1 MKKTAYIKFGL
12 AILAVAL
19 IAQLGWLLYVWLA
32 GATFGLGKLIWLG
45 VVVAIAIAASVLC
58 VIYRKT
64 IWQRDPQSERLR
76 ALNLAARQQFKQIR
90 MRARSID
97 RNLNNTPWHLFLAMQ
112 KQDSATVMAELGYV
126 SFGDPVVDKGL
137 VFTTWT
143 SPTAVAY
150 RIEIEAGT
158 DLSFDLLDA
167 VLRQLF
173 RLRPN
178 LALNA
183 AFVEYELASLMQTS
197 ALETANL
204 ATMNRI
210 LNVAAERF
218 GLDLPVHVALSGLNQ
233 LPDLSRA
240 ALLTGHL
247 GDGVIFGG
255 FLPEEEPDIAARVD
269 KLFDELVRSLSAA
282 QFNALQKQMLPEFST
297 ALVNAPFQMSMLQTQ
312 LKSRMAALARAL
324 PPRQNVLNLQS
335 IVFIGARDKMDA
347 VDPLTQ
353 VTGPRFFTA
362 TPQTT
367 HAAAAADSVTTENAG
382 LLAAA
387 YHREGFL
394 VPPNKRQALR
404 QSINA
409 GVWTLGLCALV
420 GGFGFAVWQNYR
432 AYSAVN
438 SNMEEAFDTYF
449 ASLSGVS
456 TDSDFLVERVLKL
469 QPIRDGLMG
478 YSPLDAQRFRQF
490 LPSPSHETLYRA
502 LYEEELTQGLQD
514 ALISFL
520 EKDIFAF
527 NSVADGV
534 ELVHLAS
541 VEAQLFTDQRR
552 FSAEL
557 TEYFA
562 DGLAEEG
569 EVSGAFQTQFRD
581 TLSDLFALNQPP
593 AVRNEDLRV
602 VVAKTLAG
610 LDTADLLYQALM
622 RRSAYAERQDLRQ
635 LIGPRFF
642 EVFEPIRDAEVYL
655 VPRGFTRAGF
665 DQLFEDGEMPEL
677 AGMVNRYETVIGELD
692 SATENAI
699 LRSVAQRYTADY
711 IAKWTAF
718 VGQLVLRTAKDWGDA
733 QILMQALTNP
743 SENPVDRLVEAVS
756 DNTDISVFLP
766 PVPTGEEGEDSPPQL
781 APASASAEAATA
793 YNIRTAFR
801 TYLDALRKEPGAK
814 NQFDLFLGYARDV
827 TLWLD
832 EAATA
837 SNGAGSFLFEQF
849 KTAEAANPLAVLNG
863 FVLRSELDIIR
874 NFGREIVATL
884 DARAMQYV
892 YDYIDTQWQR
902 EILTPHGANLT
913 QAYPFNPESSRD
925 FPLAEFV
932 ELFGAEGKLAMFE
945 ATYLAPFQNQAG
957 RYQSRASF
965 VLTGHADLSQGA
977 KQTFERF
984 RQMSETLFVDG
995 NSHLEFDLRT
1005 GYMSSDF
1012 SRMEVTSGIT
1022 LYQFRHGPVVWS
1034 EQSWPVAG
1042 LQDSDLT
1049 LRIFNRSRAVLNQTF
1064 TGPWSWFRLVQSGS
1078 VGLNPSLGLAETVF
1092 DLDSGTAGLQL
1103 NVAERFNPFARGFFS
1118 DIALPT
1124 SLFDVAAADF
1134 WTEPLA
1140 AEPAPEAP
1148 SEALLNAWLRGD
1160 REAED
1165 ILTINSGR
1173 SLSAETRR
1181 AIQIRLQATGYYQGP
1196 IDGIIGYA
1204 TQQALFDWRDAQPDR
1219 I

>member
-1 MKKTAYIKFGL
+1 MTKTAYIKLGL
-12 AILAVAL
+12 ATLAIVL
-19 IAQLGWLLYVWLA
+19 LAQLGWLLYVWLS
-32 GATFGLGKLIWLG
+32 GGVFGLWKLVWLAT
-45 VVVAIAIAASVLC
+45 VLVVAIAAV
-58 VIYRKT
+58 VFTTIYRKT

-76 ALNLAARQQFKQIR
+76 ALNLAARQQFKQVR
-90 MRARSID
+90 SRARSID
-97 RNLNNTPWHLFLAMQ
+97 RNLNNTPFHLFLAMQ
-112 KQDSATVMAELGYV
+112 KQDNATVMAELGYV
-126 SFGDPVVDKGL
+126 AFGDPVVDKGL

-197 ALETANL
+197 ATETANL

-233 LPDLSRA
+233 LPDLARA

-255 FLPEEEPDIAARVD
+255 FLPDDEPDIAVRVD
-269 KLFDELVRSLSAA
+269 KLFDDLVQSLSAA

-297 ALVNAPFQMSMLQTQ
+297 ALVNAPFQLSMLQTQ
-312 LKSRMAALARAL
+312 LKARMTALSRAL
-324 PPRQNVLNLQS
+324 PPRQKVLNLQS
-335 IVFIGARDKMDA
+335 IVFIGAREDMDA

-353 VTGPRFFTA
+353 VTGPRFFTEA
-362 TPQTT
+362 PQTT
-367 HAAAAADSVTTENAG
+367 RALTAGDSVTTENAG

-394 VPPNKRQALR
+394 VPPNRRQTLR
-404 QSINA
+404 QSMNA
-409 GVWTLGLCALV
+409 GLWTLLLCGLV

-438 SNMEEAFDTYF
+438 AQMEAVFEGYF
-449 ASLSGVS
+449 ASLSGVP

-469 QPIRDGLMG
+469 QPVRDGLMA
-478 YSPLDAQRFRQF
+478 YAPLDNQRFRRF
-490 LPSPSHETLYRA
+490 LPNPSLEDLYRGI
-502 LYEEELTQGLQD
+502 YDEELTEGLQQ

-520 EKDIFAF
+520 EKDIFAY

-534 ELVHLAS
+534 ELVQLAS
-541 VEAQLFTDQRR
+541 IEAQLFTDQRR
-552 FSAEL
+552 FAPEL
-557 TEYFA
+557 TAYFA

-569 EVSGAFQTQFRD
+569 EVSGAFQTQLRA
-581 TLSDLFALNQPP
+581 TLGDLFALNLPP
-593 AVRNEDLRV
+593 EARNDDLRAV
-602 VVAKTLAG
+602 VGKTLAG
-610 LDTADLLYQALM
+610 LDTAELLYQALM
-622 RRSAYAERQDLRQ
+622 RRSDYAERQDLRQ

-642 EVFEPIRDAEVYL
+642 EVFEPLRDAEVYL

-665 DQLFEDGEMPEL
+665 DQLFVDGEMPEL
-677 AGMVNRYETVIGELD
+677 TLMVNRYETVIGELD
-692 SATENAI
+692 TAKENAI

-711 IAKWTAF
+711 IAKWSAF
-718 VGQLVLRTAKDWGDA
+718 VDQLELRSAQDWGDA

-743 SENPVDRLVEAVS
+743 SENPIDRLVEALS
-756 DNTDISVFLP
+756 INTDIGVYLP
-766 PVPTGEEGEDSPPQL
+766 GTPTVEEGEDAAPEL
-781 APASASAEAATA
+781 APASSSAEAATA
-793 YNIRTAFR
+793 YNIRAAFR
-801 TYLDALRKEPGAK
+801 TYLDALRKDPGGQ

-837 SNGAGSFLFEQF
+837 TNGAGSFLFEQF
-849 KTAEAANPLAVLNG
+849 KAAEAANPLAVLNG

-874 NFGREIVATL
+874 NFGRGIVATL

-892 YDYIDTQWQR
+892 YDHIDAQWQR
-902 EILTPHGANLT
+902 DILAPHGANLT
-913 QAYPFNPESSRD
+913 QAFPFNAKSSRD
-925 FPLAEFV
+925 FPLTEFT
-932 ELFGAEGKLAMFE
+932 ELFGAEGTLALFE
-945 ATYLAPFQNQAG
+945 ATYLAPFQSQSG
-957 RYQSRASF
+957 TYQSRASF
-965 VLTGHADLSQGA
+965 VLTGNADLAPQA
-977 KQTFERF
+977 KATFTRF
-984 RQMSETLFVDG
+984 RQIAETLFVDG
-995 NSHLEFDLRT
+995 NAHLEFDLRT

-1034 EQSWPVAG
+1034 QQSWPVTG
-1042 LQDSDLT
+1042 LQDSNLT
-1049 LRIFNRSRAVLNQTF
+1049 LRLFNRSRAVLNQTF

-1103 NVAERFNPFARGFFS
+1103 NVAERFNPFAQGFFS
-1118 DIALPT
+1118 EIALPT
-1124 SLFDVAAADF
+1124 SLFDANATDF
-1134 WTEPLA
+1134 WTEPVYEEA
-1140 AEPAPEAP
+1140 VPEAP
-1148 SEALLNAWLRGD
+1148 SEALLKAWLRGD
-1160 REAED
+1160 REAEE

-1173 SLSAETRR
+1173 SLTAETRR
-1181 AIQIRLQATGYYQGP
+1181 AIQLRLQATGYYRGP
-1196 IDGIIGYA
+1196 IDGIFGFA
-1204 TQQALFDWRDAQPDR
+1204 TQQALFDWRAAQPGR